1 MYMYLLHICTCIDEI
16 YVHVFI
22 IYMYMYE
29 ALIEWD
35 KEQAEWDIFILQIGM
50 AKYKLSKKRNRL
62 NKEKDGLWYAEPSR
76 ASRMSKREVC
86 RKATRYTTLSHL
98 ELEMGLEML
107 GDRLPQW
114 LGDGYIVQLG
124 PLGTLMLEYGSEG
137 VKEPEDFDYRLIR
150 KPRVVFRPSHKL
162 TQAVLRAVSF
172 KLDGLKADGVSFATV
187 DSYRRWQE
195 TRQREKGSLE
205 GNQSE

>member
-1 MYMYLLHICTCIDEI
+1 
-16 YVHVFI
+16 
-22 IYMYMYE
+22 
-29 ALIEWD
+29 
-35 KEQAEWDIFILQIGM
+35 M
-50 AKYKLSKKRNRL
+50 ARYKLVKKRNRL
-62 NKEKDGLWYAEPSR
+62 SPLKDGQWYAEPVPRQKITSGELF
-76 ASRMSKREVC
+76 RM
-86 RKATRYTTLSHL
+86 ATQHVTLSKGEMAMAL
-98 ELEMGLEML
+98 EQLSE
-107 GDRLPQW
+107 RLPLLLAQGFTVE
-114 LGDGYIVQLG
+114 LGR
-124 PLGTLMLEYGSEG
+124 LGTLRLEYGSEG